1 MMSAVQLSAN
11 RLLRNT
17 LEQLVVLCVSVH
29 FMGKFPQDADVPLLI
44 ASHTTRGLLE
54 RAHIWV
60 FSTDNFFGYC
70 KSPN

>member
-1 MMSAVQLSAN
+1 MSAVQLSAN

-17 LEQLVVLCVSVH
+17 LEQLAVLHVSVR
-29 FMGKFPQDADVPLLI
+29 FLGKFPQDADVPLLI
-44 ASHTTRGLLE
+44 AIRPTRGPLE
-54 RAHIWV
+54 RTHIWV